1 MRRKQG
7 RTGPRSLIS
16 LISTLI
22 VEMCKESNNHHYT
35 SHSLRKNFHYVFRLR
50 LIWYSHLCNET
61 RNQGRGRLIKCL
73 QCDLGKMD

>member
-1 MRRKQG
+1 
-7 RTGPRSLIS
+7 
-16 LISTLI
+16 
-22 VEMCKESNNHHYT
+22 MCKESNNHHYT
-35 SHSLRKNFHYVFRLR
+35 SHRLR